1 MGNRALAHIEKIVN
15 IYPIEKADKVEMAQ
29 VLDFHVMVKKGQLK
43 VGDLAVY
50 IEVDSILPDGLS
62 QEDTVRYNFLK
73 HELSQTSDPEKI
85 KELEEEIK
93 NTLAKNQLGQFEFL
107 RNKSF
112 VVKAMKMKKF
122 GIISQG
128 IIFPLGEIL
137 TAINTLNVDGTI
149 LPVEGLDITEKLN
162 IKKVVEDIDEDTV
175 TSKKH
180 PWMKY
185 AWYRKFNKFI
195 KFFRS
200 DIRGNWQSCFPPPSD
215 EVNIQNIF
223 SRLYMKY
230 GSDNG
235 WYVTEKLEGQ
245 SISFSLF
252 STKKFGFFKTKHF
265 GVCSRNNFK
274 KTYDGSDFWKTAL
287 KLNIEKTLRKIDKN
301 LFIRGEHC
309 GPKIQEN
316 IYGLKE
322 NDVWL
327 YDVYDIDK
335 KRFYN
340 LEEMKKFCSDNGFKM
355 VPVLDENFSL
365 PSDVKDLLNYSNSTS
380 VMAKTIREGVVIRRK
395 DNPLESFKVKSPEY
409 LAK

>member
-1 MGNRALAHIEKIVN
+1 MGDRALAHIEKIVN

-29 VLDFHVMVKKGQLK
+29 VLDFHVMVKKGQFK
-43 VGDLAVY
+43 VGDRAVY

-62 QEDTVRYNFLK
+62 HEDLAQYNLNK
-73 HELSQTSDPEKI
+73 ARLSSITDA
-85 KELEEEIK
+85 EEIK
-93 NTLAKNQLGQFEFL
+93 TIEKEIADIFSRNTLPQFEFL

-128 IIFPLGEIL
+128 IIFPLDEIL

-149 LPVEGLDITEKLN
+149 LPLEGLDITEKLN

-185 AWYRKFNKFI
+185 AWYRKVNKFI

-200 DIRGNWQSCFPPPSD
+200 DIRGNWQSCFPSPSD

-309 GPKIQEN
+309 GPKIQGN

-365 PSDVKDLLNYSNSTS
+365 PSDVKELLNYSNSTS
-380 VMAKTIREGVVIRRK
+380 VMAKTLREGVVIRRK

>member
-1 MGNRALAHIEKIVN
+1 
-15 IYPIEKADKVEMAQ
+15 
-29 VLDFHVMVKKGQLK
+29 
-43 VGDLAVY
+43 
-50 IEVDSILPDGLS
+50 
-62 QEDTVRYNFLK
+62 
-73 HELSQTSDPEKI
+73 
-85 KELEEEIK
+85 
-93 NTLAKNQLGQFEFL
+93 
-107 RNKSF
+107 
-112 VVKAMKMKKF
+112 
-122 GIISQG
+122 
-128 IIFPLGEIL
+128 
-137 TAINTLNVDGTI
+137 
-149 LPVEGLDITEKLN
+149 
-162 IKKVVEDIDEDTV
+162 
-175 TSKKH
+175 
-180 PWMKY
+180 
-185 AWYRKFNKFI
+185 
-195 KFFRS
+195 
-200 DIRGNWQSCFPPPSD
+200 
-215 EVNIQNIF
+215 
-223 SRLYMKY
+223 MKY

-252 STKKFGFFKTKHF
+252 STKKFGLFNTKHF

-287 KLNIEKTLRKIDKN
+287 KLNIEKTLRKINKN

-309 GPKIQEN
+309 GPKIQGN

-340 LEEMKKFCSDNGFKM
+340 LEEMKQFCSEHGFKM

-365 PSDVKDLLNYSNSTS
+365 PSDVKDLLNYSNATS
-380 VMAKTIREGVVIRRK
+380 VMAKTLREGVVIRRK